1 MAGRRQPHFLGF
13 SPSVNSLVVVG
24 LLRVTRPDGDPNR
37 TYPARDATKTTRAA
51 ALGMKL
57 AF

>member
-1 MAGRRQPHFLGF
+1 MAGRRQPPFLGF
-13 SPSVNSLVVVG
+13 SPSGNSLVGVG
-24 LLRVTRPDGDPNR
+24 LWRMTRPDVDPNR